1 MEFLFPVDPLDDVRR
16 LYRQACLHRLAN
28 ETASAT
34 RILQEELPSRVARLQ
49 ADDAEGRCTPE
60 AIRAALVEEH
70 RRAVDAHV
78 VGEWLFSRLQSA
90 SVSPFPAS
98 APVPSPAPMAA
109 PVHAPAPAPRETKPV
124 GGPQAITD
132 MLDSMLAQERPRK
145 ARA

>member
-49 ADDAEGRCTPE
+49 AEDAEGRCTPE
-60 AIRAALVEEH
+60 AIRAALAEEH

-78 VGEWLFSRLQSA
+78 VGEWLFSRLQSG
-90 SVSPFPAS
+90 SVSPFPA
-98 APVPSPAPMAA
+98 AKPALSPAPPPAVASASPATNAA
-109 PVHAPAPAPRETKPV
+109 
-124 GGPQAITD
+124 GGPQGIAD

-145 ARA
+145 SRA

>member
-49 ADDAEGRCTPE
+49 ADDADGRCTPE
-60 AIRAALVEEH
+60 AIRAALAEEH

-78 VGEWLFSRLQSA
+78 VGEWLFSRLQSG
-90 SVSPFPAS
+90 SVSPFPA
-98 APVPSPAPMAA
+98 ATPAPSPAPA
-109 PVHAPAPAPRETKPV
+109 PSRDTAPAPREAMPA
-124 GGPQAITD
+124 GGPQGIAD

-145 ARA
+145 TRA